1 MDAGKQ
7 IEALM
12 ALRAPI
18 SGLTKSLTAQ
28 LLIFPDY
35 SSPSGAAG
43 YCEVPTHHQGCP
55 QMALGILQCFLTLFY
70 PSHLLQIPYSNLFIL
85 SLSLLHWQTI
95 NSRFFASACLSAKPL
110 PFYPHPIQCHIW
122 WMRTTPRAEM
132 SGQQAVQWWDWCVA
146 QKESPTLVQ
155 KRKFLT
161 RLRNN
166 KNITEE
172 QIPCFVVP
180 TWKSTFI
187 IFWIGLLS
195 QCPKGRG
202 GEDGK

>member
-1 MDAGKQ
+1 MGKKLAKFLVRVCHGLKMARSHMDAGKQ

-85 SLSLLHWQTI
+85 SLSLLH
-95 NSRFFASACLSAKPL
+95 
-110 PFYPHPIQCHIW
+110 
-122 WMRTTPRAEM
+122 
-132 SGQQAVQWWDWCVA
+132 
-146 QKESPTLVQ
+146 
-155 KRKFLT
+155 
-161 RLRNN
+161 
-166 KNITEE
+166 
-172 QIPCFVVP
+172 
-180 TWKSTFI
+180 
-187 IFWIGLLS
+187 
-195 QCPKGRG
+195 
-202 GEDGK
+202 